1 MIKQIP
7 DLPVNVVGF
16 EFVGTVTSD
25 DYRETLEPMLDAA
38 RAGDHKVRAI
48 AVLGAGFEG
57 WKGGALVEDT
67 KVGVSLWSAWERIA
81 IVTDRRSIEESIHF
95 LGWLVPGEVKIFPT
109 TDLDAATT
117 WASQS

>member
-1 MIKQIP
+1 
-7 DLPVNVVGF
+7 
-16 EFVGTVTSD
+16 
-25 DYRETLEPMLDAA
+25 
-38 RAGDHKVRAI
+38 
-48 AVLGAGFEG
+48 
-57 WKGGALVEDT
+57 
-67 KVGVSLWSAWERIA
+67 VGVSLWSAWERIA